1 MEKYKRNKLFPT
13 FSSQST
19 NKFKSIM
26 NSPNFGNQQILLQSC
41 CFFDSE
47 RSQTPHASH
56 TLIKEFKVGNKNKY
70 GGSPKVSYSNGNI
83 GSFKKFHFLCYLMM
97 IIDHIQMASL
107 ISMIYPLSIFCYAIF
122 TTYSSLMKFITNFI
136 ST

>member
-1 MEKYKRNKLFPT
+1 MEKYKRNKLFPS

-47 RSQTPHASH
+47 RSQTPHASN
-56 TLIKEFKVGNKNKY
+56 TIIKDFPINHKNKSR
-70 GGSPKVSYSNGNI
+70 SPKI
-83 GSFKKFHFLCYLMM
+83 LHDKDIKKLG
-97 IIDHIQMASL
+97 L
-107 ISMIYPLSIFCYAIF
+107 ISKKNSNKLIPNKEKIKDC
-122 TTYSSLMKFITNFI
+122 KK
-136 ST
+136 

>member
-1 MEKYKRNKLFPT
+1 MEKYKRNKLFPS

-83 GSFKKFHFLCYLMM
+83 GSFKKFHFLTSNINEIGIFINVNPL
-97 IIDHIQMASL
+97 DHKEYVFIFPVAPINIHNGAS
-107 ISMIYPLSIFCYAIF
+107 IE
-122 TTYSSLMKFITNFI
+122 
-136 ST
+136 STK